1 MLHRSI
7 PGHTSSG
14 RSPESGLSPRS
25 TVQGVSSVHQAN
37 QRRVERRRALFRT
50 VTSDVSAVSSFV
62 ANSRQSMQHGSSSL
76 SKTPYVGFSPIRLQT
91 GIQPRLS
98 PVSAGLS
105 TRSAFTRPTPTYTW
119 LKLLVQRG
127 VSPQRCWFSH
137 SQALSSSGA
146 PFTLANNT
154 PIQRPLAHQRVGSLM
169 GYAVPSSHR
178 LLRPHPKLSTL
189 PSIYLLP

>member
-1 MLHRSI
+1 MC
-7 PGHTSSG
+7 
-14 RSPESGLSPRS
+14 
-25 TVQGVSSVHQAN
+25 
-37 QRRVERRRALFRT
+37 RA
-50 VTSDVSAVSSFV
+50 VTSDVSAVSSCV
-62 ANSRQSMQHGSSSL
+62 ANSRESVPHVSSSL
-76 SKTPYVGFSPIRLQT
+76 SKTPCVGFSPIRLQT

-169 GYAVPSSHR
+169 GYAVPSGHR
-178 LLRPHPKLSTL
+178 LLGPHPKLSTL
-189 PSIYLLP
+189 PSIYLLLRWVFALRPCMGWGSPIYSACLSPPCRLPYPGGPNGCIWLFLHRSY